1 MEEETYQKPRR
12 KLSFTDHRQSQPPS
26 FTQFYSN
33 NHSSNYLQL
42 AIDNLNE
49 LIKESEQQ
57 ILNEQQLIINEENN
71 KLNKIQNLQNE
82 INHIQTNIDSLNNEI
97 EKLTS
102 GTYEML
108 VRQSQGALS
117 RHNQVLKESIEH
129 INHVLRK
136 RSIVNDSSLDQLKK
150 ELINQQAKLFFIRNQ
165 LDIDHNKLTTNLSL
179 LKECQQQRNQFEQI
193 KLKKQ
198 VDLQN
203 VQQIQSKFYFSFFFL
218 FSIFRFSI

>member
-12 KLSFTDHRQSQPPS
+12 KLSFIDNHHSQRPS

-33 NHSSNYLQL
+33 NHSSDYLQL
-42 AIDNLNE
+42 AIYNLNQ
-49 LIKESEQQ
+49 LIKQSEQQ
-57 ILNEQQLIINEENN
+57 IIEEQQLITIEENN

-82 INHIQTNIDSLNNEI
+82 INHLQTNIDSLNNEI
-97 EKLTS
+97 EKLTTD
-102 GTYEML
+102 TYEML
-108 VRQSQGALS
+108 VRQSESALI
-117 RHNQVLKESIEH
+117 RHNQLLKESIEH

-136 RSIVNDSSLDQLKK
+136 RSIANDSSLEQLKK
-150 ELINQQAKLFFIRNQ
+150 ELTNQQEKLFLIRNQ
-165 LDIDHNKLTTNLSL
+165 LDIDHNRLATNMSL

-203 VQQIQSKFYFSFFFL
+203 IQQIQSKFLFFIQIFHFL
-218 FSIFRFSI
+218 I